1 MADKKIASKDAKVK
15 KEVTRLKKVF
25 KDLDKNML
33 STVISLIQNAAFMS
47 VSLEELQETI
57 NDNGYISEYQNGEN
71 QHGTKKS
78 PEVEI
83 HIAMT
88 RNHAAII
95 KQLSDLVPP
104 EKKKDSKLQALRDE

>member
-1 MADKKIASKDAKVK
+1 MAVKKIASKDEKIR
-15 KEVTRLKKVF
+15 KEVARLKKVF

-33 STVISLIQNAAFMS
+33 STVISLLQNAAFMS

-57 NDNGYISEYQNGEN
+57 NQNGYISEYQNGEN
-71 QHGTKKS
+71 QFGTKKS

-88 RNHAAII
+88 KNHAAII

>member
-1 MADKKIASKDAKVK
+1 MADKKIASKDAKVR
-15 KEVTRLKKVF
+15 KEVIRLKKVF

-33 STVISLIQNAAFMS
+33 YTVISLIQNAAFMS
-47 VSLEELQETI
+47 ITLEELQDTI
-57 NDNGYISEYQNGEN
+57 NENGCISEYQNGEN
-71 QHGTKKS
+71 QFGTKKS
-78 PEVEI
+78 PEIDI

>member
-1 MADKKIASKDAKVK
+1 MADKKIASKDAKVR
-15 KEVTRLKKVF
+15 KEVARLKKVF

-57 NDNGYISEYQNGEN
+57 NENGYISEYQNGEN
-71 QHGTKKS
+71 QFGTKKS

>member
-1 MADKKIASKDAKVK
+1 
-15 KEVTRLKKVF
+15 
-25 KDLDKNML
+25 ML
-33 STVISLIQNAAFMS
+33 YTVISLIQNAAFMS
-47 VSLEELQETI
+47 ITLEELQDTI
-57 NDNGYISEYQNGEN
+57 NENGCISEYQNGEN
-71 QHGTKKS
+71 QFGTKKS
-78 PEVEI
+78 PEIDI